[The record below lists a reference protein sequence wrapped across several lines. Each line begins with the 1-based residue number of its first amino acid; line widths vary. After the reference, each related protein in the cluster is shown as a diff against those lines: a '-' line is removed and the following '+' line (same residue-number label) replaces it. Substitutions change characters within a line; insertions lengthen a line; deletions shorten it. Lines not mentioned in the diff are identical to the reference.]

1 MKPRLMLLATL
12 AAALA
17 APSGL
22 AARTLLPDD
31 PYDARIIA
39 AHLCNR
45 AAVKVDFDTNQLDQC
60 RAVYDETVRVER
72 SAVRMTPAQKN
83 ALVIAKGLSMMTL
96 SSGYA
101 KRDGVMSARACQAIA
116 GIDQALARYD
126 PASPNGLES
135 LYKLLVQ
142 TRDTAIP
149 KCRIGGHWSG

>member
-1 MKPRLMLLATL
+1 MKPRLILLATL

-22 AARTLLPDD
+22 AARTLLPGD

-39 AHLCNR
+39 EHYCNK
-45 AAVKVDFDTNQLDQC
+45 AALEVGFEASQLDQC

-72 SAVRMTPAQKN
+72 AAQRMTPSQQN
-83 ALVIAKGLSMMTL
+83 AIVVAKGLSMMTL

-101 KRDGVMSARACQAIA
+101 KHDGVMSARACQAIA
-116 GIDQALARYD
+116 AIDQALASYD

-135 LYKLLVQ
+135 LYDLLVK
-142 TRDTAIP
+142 TRDIAVP
-149 KCRIGGHWSG
+149 KCRIGGHWPG